1 MLQLIAGLPLKQWPE
16 PSTDSATVV
25 NPAPVTA
32 NVPGTNTTIAV
43 ARAAART
50 VSPAADRRLG
60 LLLIALPP
68 CPPPTESMGD
78 PRRRVPQSA
87 WATSK
92 PEGTRGRRNRP
103 DGPFRVELSQR
114 SYERGS
120 SPEARHEWRA
130 SGGSRITLADVAHD
144 AGEGDG
150 ILPSR
155 LGTQSGPQILAR
167 LPPEG

>member
-16 PSTDSATVV
+16 PSRDSSTVV

-68 CPPPTESMGD
+68 CPPPTESMGAHAGGC
-78 PRRRVPQSA
+78 RRVHGQPQSL
-87 WATSK
+87 K
-92 PEGTRGRRNRP
+92 GR
-103 DGPFRVELSQR
+103 
-114 SYERGS
+114 
-120 SPEARHEWRA
+120 A
-130 SGGSRITLADVAHD
+130 GGA
-144 AGEGDG
+144 
-150 ILPSR
+150 
-155 LGTQSGPQILAR
+155 
-167 LPPEG
+167 